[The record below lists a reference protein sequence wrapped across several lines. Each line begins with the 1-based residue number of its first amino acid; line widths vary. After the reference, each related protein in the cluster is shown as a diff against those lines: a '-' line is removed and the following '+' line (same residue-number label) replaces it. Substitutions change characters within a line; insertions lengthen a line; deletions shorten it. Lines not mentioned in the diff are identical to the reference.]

1 MVLMAQLPFSKK
13 EVKDGSGPEISA
25 SSIKMVKFNDYPFIS
40 LYIWTEYSVS
50 VILIFITLNLRLS

>member
-25 SSIKMVKFNDYPFIS
+25 SSIKMVRFNDYP
-40 LYIWTEYSVS
+40 
-50 VILIFITLNLRLS
+50 LIPL